1 MGAGWASDVCD
12 AFWALELCAMPF
24 GVRVEPPKLKRLRK
38 LDIGCLRWTRR
49 DQQQLKACSR
59 NGLRSRRV
67 KVESEVQSVRCS
79 GQTGEPGKRAK
90 KIRPFPTLVEP
101 QQTPHI
107 RKRATSRV
115 TNSSAHE
122 CYTIVADTQCNE
134 FINQRQMLCRD
145 HLAQSSRRADNVRP
159 QIRSSCSRI
168 LDMRPANHRAH
179 KLRCPPTAESSV

>member
-1 MGAGWASDVCD
+1 VGAGWASDVCD

-115 TNSSAHE
+115 TNSSAHVVTTWRNHLAE
-122 CYTIVADTQCNE
+122 LTTCGLRSGLPAAAYWICAQPITELINYAVRQLRSRLCDATARAFARYDE
-134 FINQRQMLCRD
+134 FIFVVCRW
-145 HLAQSSRRADNVRP
+145 
-159 QIRSSCSRI
+159 
-168 LDMRPANHRAH
+168 
-179 KLRCPPTAESSV
+179 